1 MILSDFDASTE
12 DTELLKEASKELED
26 VELNET
32 STILKRWENALNET
46 QRRIHILQII
56 IPKLIDF
63 EATIRAEVEWASQVK
78 VIIDTRVP
86 EKPEDL
92 PVLLDEYNVS

>member
-1 MILSDFDASTE
+1 MILSDFDASAE

-32 STILKRWENALNET
+32 NAIINRWENALNET
-46 QRRIHILQII
+46 QRRIHTIQII
-56 IPKLIDF
+56 IPKLTDF
-63 EATIRAEVEWASQVK
+63 ETTIRAEVEWASQVK